1 MKKPKITIL
10 DLGYGNFKSL
20 INAFDYL
27 NIRTYVTNN
36 KKKISSSDM
45 LCLPGVGAYK
55 TGIDSLKAKGLFD
68 VLREVVS
75 IKKRKVL
82 GICLGMQLLC
92 SSSEE
97 GNVREGLN
105 FLNLKITKF
114 KSKNLKIPHIGFN
127 LVKNHNFSLL
137 KGVKKNY
144 FYFAHSYAAK
154 KKPLKDINFLEC
166 EYGEK
171 FIAGFEKDNIYGL
184 QFHPEK
190 SQSNGLKILEN
201 FYKI

>member
-27 NIRTYVTNN
+27 RINTEVTNN
-36 KKKISSSDM
+36 KRKIFSSDM
-45 LCLPGVGAYK
+45 LFLPGVGAYN
-55 TGIDSLKAKGLFD
+55 TGINSLKDKGLYE
-68 VLREVVS
+68 VLSEVVK

-97 GNVREGLN
+97 GNIKEGLN

-114 KSKNLKIPHIGFN
+114 KSKNVKIPHIGFN
-127 LVKNHNFSLL
+127 FVKNHNFSLL

-154 KKPLKDINFLEC
+154 KQTIKNINFLEC

-171 FIAGFEKDNIYGL
+171 FFAGVEKENIYGL

-190 SQSNGLKILEN
+190 SQSNGIKVLEN

>member
-1 MKKPKITIL
+1 MKSPKITIL

-27 NIRTYVTNN
+27 NIRTYITNN

-55 TGIDSLKAKGLFD
+55 TGIDSLKDQGLFD

-75 IKKRKVL
+75 IKKKKIL

-105 FLNLKITKF
+105 FLKLNITKF
-114 KSKNLKIPHIGFN
+114 KSKNLKIPHMGFN
-127 LVKNHNFSLL
+127 LVKNYNFSLL
-137 KGVKKNY
+137 KDVKKNY

-171 FIAGFEKDNIYGL
+171 FIAGFEKDNIFGL